1 MNYILGKSDWKT
13 MHRGEEHSFL
23 LVNGLGGYCSQTV
36 IGSNARHDHNLLTA
50 ALVAPTKRFA
60 MVRRV
65 EEILHVG
72 DNSYRLDSQAYVT
85 SADDSMGFRFLDS
98 FFYDGLPCW
107 EYMAEGV
114 RVTKRLTLVY
124 GTNSLALQYK
134 IQADRGADAW
144 LEVTPV
150 YGFHSKNDRPLAYD
164 PIVTEKKGDCL
175 KMATKEASLYLNTD
189 GDIEPIEETTVQW
202 YRFDQDGPDGRD
214 GWGGGRKI
222 HRVVS
227 AHTTDEE
234 TDNRVLD
241 GCVFLDFIYSM
252 DENWMSEQ
260 TAPSVQLKSSVE
272 ENQVTTRNLST
283 VFSHLWKEEKKRQQA
298 IMQKSGRGSKVARQ
312 LAVSAQAHLTR
323 RDSTDGM
330 SIMAGFPFFGDWG
343 RDTMIAFYGCTLAI
357 GEMAA
362 AKSIL
367 KTFMRYCR
375 KGIMP
380 NLFPEGKDEV
390 LYNTVDASL
399 LFINA
404 LWDYLQHV
412 DETTADDEFEK
423 EAIHTAESIIE
434 WYAKGTDYNIH
445 MEEDGLLA
453 AGNGLWQL
461 TWMDVRFGDILPTPR
476 HGKPVE
482 INAYWYNAVC
492 ILRELL
498 KKQGESEKAQRLNA
512 LSEKIKKSF
521 LEKFTKPDGTLY
533 DVLPEKGEPDAASRQ
548 VRCNEI
554 FALTMPFTMIG
565 SAQAKKILAQV
576 RRELYTPVGLRS
588 LSLYDPQFHPH
599 YGGSQFE
606 RDMAYHQGTV
616 WAYPLGAY
624 YRACVRFADDKM
636 SEAQTVLH
644 QLDQLSAALS
654 EGCLGQIAEIYDGEC
669 PGESRGCFAQAWSV
683 AELLRAYEDAE
694 KALQGM

>member
-1 MNYILGKSDWKT
+1 MDFYLGRSDWKT
-13 MHRGEEHSFL
+13 LQRGEEHSFL

-60 MVRRV
+60 MVRRI

-72 DNSYRLDSQAYVT
+72 SNAYRLDSQAYVT
-85 SADDSMGFRFLDS
+85 SSDDAVGFRFLDS
-98 FFYDGLPCW
+98 FFYDGLPSW

-124 GTNSLALQYK
+124 GTNSLAMQY
-134 IQADRGADAW
+134 QLHADEGVDAW
-144 LEVTPV
+144 LEVIPV
-150 YGFHSKNDRPLAYD
+150 YGFHSKNDRPLTYE
-164 PIVTEKKGDCL
+164 PISCRKKEDRL
-175 KMATKEASLYLNTD
+175 FMSTKEASLYLDTD
-189 GDIEPIEETTVQW
+189 GDIESMEEVQVQW

-222 HRVVS
+222 HKIKT
-227 AHTTDEE
+227 AHTTEE
-234 TDNRVLD
+234 DIDKRVLN
-241 GCVFLDFIYSM
+241 GSVMLNLIYGM
-252 DENWMSEQ
+252 DENWMDRERER
-260 TAPSVQLKSSVE
+260 E
-272 ENQVTTRNLST
+272 EKTQKDLSA
-283 VFSHLWKEEKKRQQA
+283 VFSHLWNQEHERQKAVMEQ
-298 IMQKSGRGSKVARQ
+298 SGRVSETARQ

-357 GEMAA
+357 GQMEA

-367 KTFMRYCR
+367 QTFMRYCR
-375 KGIMP
+375 RGIMP

-390 LYNTVDASL
+390 MYNTVDASL

-404 LWDYLQHV
+404 LWEYLQHV
-412 DETTADDEFEK
+412 TEK
-423 EAIHTAESIIE
+423 ECDPSFEAEAIKTAESIIS
-434 WYAKGTDYNIH
+434 WYKKGTDYNIH

-492 ILRELL
+492 IVRELL
-498 KKQGESEKAQRLNA
+498 KKQGEEEKAARLDV

-521 LEKFTKPDGTLY
+521 LKKFTEPDGTLY
-533 DVLPEKGEPDAASRQ
+533 DVLPENGEPDDASKQ

-554 FALTMPFTMIG
+554 FALTMPFTMIE
-565 SAQAKKILAQV
+565 AKQAKAILAQV

-599 YGGSQFE
+599 YGGTQFE

-624 YRACVRFADDKM
+624 YRACIRFSDEPK
-636 SEAQTVLH
+636 QTAKDILH
-644 QLDQLSAALS
+644 QLAQLNAALA

-669 PGESRGCFAQAWSV
+669 PAESRGCFAQAWSV

-694 KALQGM
+694 TAVVFGRNI

>member
-1 MNYILGKSDWKT
+1 MDFYLGRSDWKT
-13 MHRGEEHSFL
+13 LQRGEEHSFL

-60 MVRRV
+60 MVRRI

-72 DNSYRLDSQAYVT
+72 SNAYRLDSQAYVT
-85 SADDSMGFRFLDS
+85 SSDDAAGFRFLDS
-98 FFYDGLPCW
+98 FFYDGLPSW

-124 GTNSLALQYK
+124 GTNSLAIQY
-134 IQADRGADAW
+134 QLYADEGVDAW
-144 LEVTPV
+144 IEVIPV
-150 YGFHSKNDRPLAYD
+150 YGFHSKNDRPLTYET
-164 PIVTEKKGDCL
+164 ISCRKKEDRL
-175 KMATKEASLYLNTD
+175 FMSTKEASLYLDTD
-189 GDIEPIEETTVQW
+189 GDIESMEEEQVQW

-222 HRVVS
+222 HKIKS
-227 AHTTDEE
+227 AHTTEE
-234 TDNRVLD
+234 DIDKRVLN
-241 GCVFLDFIYSM
+241 GSVMLNLIYGM
-252 DENWMSEQ
+252 DENWMNIQRER
-260 TAPSVQLKSSVE
+260 E
-272 ENQVTTRNLST
+272 EKTQNDLSA
-283 VFSHLWKEEKKRQQA
+283 VFSHLWNQEHERQKAVMEQ
-298 IMQKSGRGSKVARQ
+298 SGRVSETARQ

-357 GEMAA
+357 GQMEA

-367 KTFMRYCR
+367 QTFMRYCR
-375 KGIMP
+375 RGIMP

-390 LYNTVDASL
+390 MYNTVDASL

-404 LWDYLQHV
+404 LWEYLQHV
-412 DETTADDEFEK
+412 TEK
-423 EAIHTAESIIE
+423 ECDPSFEAEAIKTAESIIS
-434 WYAKGTDYNIH
+434 WYKKGTDYNIH

-492 ILRELL
+492 IVRELL
-498 KKQGESEKAQRLNA
+498 KKQGEEEKAARLDV

-521 LEKFTKPDGTLY
+521 LKKFTKPDGTLY
-533 DVLPEKGEPDAASRQ
+533 DVLPENGEPDDASKQ

-554 FALTMPFTMIG
+554 FALTMPFTMIE
-565 SAQAKKILAQV
+565 AKQAKAILSQV

-599 YGGSQFE
+599 YGGTQFE

-624 YRACVRFADDKM
+624 YRACIR
-636 SEAQTVLH
+636 
-644 QLDQLSAALS
+644 LSL
-654 EGCLGQIAEIYDGEC
+654 IHI
-669 PGESRGCFAQAWSV
+669 
-683 AELLRAYEDAE
+683 
-694 KALQGM
+694 